1 MKQYHQ
7 TGKKYI
13 GLSCQAIKYS
23 KRMALEGRETL
34 HYGKGTLKVELKA
47 KEENLMGQE
56 TKHEH
61 RVPLAS
67 TISDY

>member
-1 MKQYHQ
+1 
-7 TGKKYI
+7 
-13 GLSCQAIKYS
+13 
-23 KRMALEGRETL
+23 MALEGRETL

-67 TISDY
+67 TISDYWTSQFKGEIYNVKNEVMDMGNT